1 MPVKINVHL
10 TRAIYS
16 NQQDLFAKVQYDL
29 SNFAAWHLLQSAV
42 FNAAD
47 IRWFNAANPTDTPN
61 NLGENPSM
69 ANDGNYKKNK
79 IGQHLLKPET
89 MMMSYGYN
97 PQFSEG
103 SVKPPVFLT
112 STFAYQT
119 PEEGEAFFDI
129 MAGRKPAPE
138 GSVGGLIYSRF
149 NHPNV
154 EIIEDRLSLF
164 EGSERSVVCSSGM
177 GAISAILFAYLRP
190 GDVIL
195 QSAPL
200 YGGTETLLRK
210 FLPEFHIH
218 TAEFQHG
225 LDETHMLTAIRAAA
239 KKGRVA
245 MVFVESP
252 ANPTNSLVDFAA
264 LNRVLDTIKAETGHR
279 PISVCDNTLMGPV
292 FQQVVPQGIDMAMY
306 SLTKY
311 VGGHSD
317 LVAGAVCGS
326 RDMLKPVRA
335 TRGALGLNLDPHT
348 SWMISRSLET
358 LNIRMER
365 AAASGRK
372 VADWLANNRF
382 ISAKVLHPD
391 LITDPAYQAV
401 YQRQCSGPSST
412 FAFVLDVA
420 KTDAFRLINNLSIF
434 KSAVSLGGSESLV
447 CHPASTTHSGV
458 PAELRAK
465 FGITDGLIRLS
476 IGLEHPD
483 DLIADLEHAFS
494 ATFS

>member
-1 MPVKINVHL
+1 
-10 TRAIYS
+10 
-16 NQQDLFAKVQYDL
+16 
-29 SNFAAWHLLQSAV
+29 
-42 FNAAD
+42 
-47 IRWFNAANPTDTPN
+47 
-61 NLGENPSM
+61 M
-69 ANDGNYKKNK
+69 ANDGNYKKKK
-79 IGQHLLKPET
+79 IGEHTLKPET

-119 PEEGEAFFDI
+119 PEEGEEFFHI
-129 MAGRKPAPE
+129 MAGRKPAPA

-164 EGSERSVVCSSGM
+164 EGSESAVVCSSGM
-177 GAISAILFAYLRP
+177 GAISAILLAYLRP
-190 GDVIL
+190 GDVIV

-200 YGGTETLLRK
+200 YGGTETLIRK
-210 FLPEFHIH
+210 FLPEFNIH
-218 TAEFQHG
+218 TGEFHNG
-225 LDETHMLTAIRAAA
+225 LDETGMLSALRAAA
-239 KKGRVA
+239 KKGRLA

-264 LNRVLDTIKAETGHR
+264 LNRVLDIIKTETGHR

-292 FQQVVPQGIDMAMY
+292 FQQAVPQGIDMAMY

-326 RDMLKPVRA
+326 RDILGPVRA
-335 TRGALGLNLDPHT
+335 IRGAIGLNLDPHT

-358 LNIRMER
+358 LSIRMER

-372 VADWLANNRF
+372 VAEWLAHNPYKP
-382 ISAKVLHPD
+382 AKVLHPD
-391 LITDPAYQAV
+391 LITDAAYQAV

-412 FAFVLDVA
+412 FSFVMDIA
-420 KTDAFRLINNLSIF
+420 KADAFRLINNLSIF

-447 CHPASTTHSGV
+447 CHPGSTTHSGV
-458 PAELRAK
+458 PAELRDR
-465 FGITDGLIRLS
+465 FGISNGLIRLS

-483 DLIADLEHAFS
+483 DLIADLDHAFA
-494 ATFS
+494 ATFGTN

>member
-1 MPVKINVHL
+1 
-10 TRAIYS
+10 
-16 NQQDLFAKVQYDL
+16 
-29 SNFAAWHLLQSAV
+29 
-42 FNAAD
+42 
-47 IRWFNAANPTDTPN
+47 
-61 NLGENPSM
+61 M
-69 ANDGNYKKNK
+69 ANDSNYKKNK
-79 IGQHLLKPET
+79 IGEHALKPET
-89 MMMSYGYN
+89 MMMSYGYD

-119 PEEGEAFFDI
+119 PEEGEEFFHI
-129 MAGRKPAPE
+129 MAGRKPAPQ

-154 EIIEDRLSLF
+154 EIVEDRLSLF
-164 EGSERSVVCSSGM
+164 EGAESSVVCSSGM
-177 GAISAILFAYLRP
+177 GAISAILLAYLRP
-190 GDVIL
+190 GDVIV
-195 QSAPL
+195 QSTPL
-200 YGGTETLLRK
+200 YGGTETLMRK
-210 FLPEFHIH
+210 FLPEFNIQ
-218 TAEFQHG
+218 TGEFYDG
-225 LDETHMLTAIRAAA
+225 LDEAAMLKALREAAQ
-239 KKGRVA
+239 KGRVA

-252 ANPTNSLVDFAA
+252 ANPTNSLVDFEA
-264 LNRVLDTIKAETGHR
+264 LNRVLDTIKTETGHR

-292 FQQVVPQGIDMAMY
+292 FQQAVPQGIDMAMY

-326 RDMLKPVRA
+326 RETLRPVRA

-358 LNIRMER
+358 LSIRMQR
-365 AAASGRK
+365 AADSGKK
-372 VADWLANNRF
+372 VAQWLAANSY
-382 ISAKVLHPD
+382 ISAKILHPD
-391 LITDPAYQAV
+391 FIDNKAYQNV

-412 FAFVLDVA
+412 FSFVLDVP
-420 KTDAFRLINNLSIF
+420 KVVAFRLINNLSIF

-458 PAELRAK
+458 AAELRDQ

-483 DLIADLEHAFS
+483 DLIADLDHAFS
-494 ATFS
+494 ATFKATSKA

>member
-1 MPVKINVHL
+1 
-10 TRAIYS
+10 
-16 NQQDLFAKVQYDL
+16 
-29 SNFAAWHLLQSAV
+29 
-42 FNAAD
+42 
-47 IRWFNAANPTDTPN
+47 
-61 NLGENPSM
+61 M
-69 ANDGNYKKNK
+69 ANDTNYKNSK
-79 IGQHLLKPET
+79 IGDHALRPET
-89 MMMSYGYN
+89 MMMSYGYD
-97 PQFSEG
+97 PQLSEG

-119 PEEGEAFFDI
+119 PEEGEEFFHI
-129 MAGRKPAPE
+129 MAGRKPAPA

-164 EGSERSVVCSSGM
+164 EGSECSVVCSSGM

-190 GDVIL
+190 ADVIV

-200 YGGTETLLRK
+200 YGGTETLIRK
-210 FLPEFHIH
+210 LLPQFNIE
-218 TAEFQHG
+218 TGEFQDG
-225 LDETHMLTAIRAAA
+225 LNETGMLTSLREAS
-239 KKGRVA
+239 KKGRLA

-252 ANPTNSLVDFAA
+252 ANPTNSLVDFEA
-264 LNRVLDTIKAETGHR
+264 LNRVLDIIEKETGLR

-326 RDMLKPVRA
+326 REMLRPVRA
-335 TRGALGLNLDPHT
+335 TRGTLGLNLDPHT

-358 LNIRMER
+358 LSIRMER
-365 AAASGRK
+365 SADSGRK
-372 VADWLANNRF
+372 VAQWIADNTYIA
-382 ISAKVLHPD
+382 AKVLHPD
-391 LITDPAYQAV
+391 FIKDTAYQAV
-401 YQRQCSGPSST
+401 YKRQCSGPSST
-412 FAFVLDVA
+412 FSFVLEVSKA
-420 KTDAFRLINNLSIF
+420 DAFRLINNFTIF

-447 CHPASTTHSGV
+447 CHPGSTTHSGV
-458 PAELRAK
+458 AADLRVK
-465 FGITDGLIRLS
+465 FGVSDGLIRLS

-483 DLIADLEHAFS
+483 DLIADLDNAFR
-494 ATFS
+494 ATFIDK

>member
-1 MPVKINVHL
+1 
-10 TRAIYS
+10 
-16 NQQDLFAKVQYDL
+16 
-29 SNFAAWHLLQSAV
+29 
-42 FNAAD
+42 
-47 IRWFNAANPTDTPN
+47 
-61 NLGENPSM
+61 M
-69 ANDGNYKKNK
+69 ANNSNYKKHK
-79 IGQHLLKPET
+79 IGEHSLKPET
-89 MMMSYGYN
+89 LMMSYGYD

-119 PEEGEAFFDI
+119 PEEGEEFFDI

-138 GSVGGLIYSRF
+138 GNVGGLIYSRF

-154 EIIEDRLSLF
+154 EIIEDRLAVF
-164 EGSERSVVCSSGM
+164 EGSESAVVCSSGM
-177 GAISAILFAYLRP
+177 GAISAILLAYLRP
-190 GDVIL
+190 GDVIV

-210 FLPEFHIH
+210 FLPEFSIQ
-218 TAEFQHG
+218 TGEFHDG
-225 LDETHMLTAIRAAA
+225 LDEHAMLESMRAAS
-239 KKGRVA
+239 KKGRLA

-264 LNRVLDTIKAETGHR
+264 LNRVLDTIEAETGHR

-292 FQQVVPQGIDMAMY
+292 FQQAVPQGIDMAMY

-326 RDMLKPVRA
+326 REILRPVRA
-335 TRGALGLNLDPHT
+335 TRGAIGLNLDPHT

-358 LNIRMER
+358 LTIRMQR
-365 AAASGRK
+365 AADSGHK
-372 VADWLANNRF
+372 VAQWLADNPY
-382 ISAKVLHPD
+382 IKAKILHPD
-391 LITDPAYQAV
+391 FIQNPAYQAV

-412 FAFVLDVA
+412 FSFVLDVA
-420 KTDAFRLINNLSIF
+420 KSQAFRLINNLTIF
-434 KSAVSLGGSESLV
+434 KSAVSLGGSESLI
-447 CHPASTTHSGV
+447 CHPGSTTHSGV
-458 PAELRAK
+458 PSELRDK
-465 FGITDGLIRLS
+465 FGVTDGLIRLS

-483 DLIADLEHAFS
+483 DLIADLDNAFKT
-494 ATFS
+494 TFEGV

>member
-1 MPVKINVHL
+1 MK
-10 TRAIYS
+10 T
-16 NQQDLFAKVQYDL
+16 
-29 SNFAAWHLLQSAV
+29 
-42 FNAAD
+42 
-47 IRWFNAANPTDTPN
+47 
-61 NLGENPSM
+61 M

-79 IGQHLLKPET
+79 IGNHMLKPET

-119 PEEGEAFFDI
+119 PEEGEESFHI

-164 EGSERSVVCSSGM
+164 EGSECSVICSSGM
-177 GAISAILFAYLRP
+177 GAISAILLAYLRP
-190 GDVIL
+190 GDVIV

-200 YGGTETLLRK
+200 YGGTETLIRK
-210 FLPEFHIH
+210 FLPQFNIKTGEFDD
-218 TAEFQHG
+218 G
-225 LDETHMLTAIRAAA
+225 LDEKGMLSSLREAS

-245 MVFVESP
+245 MVFIESP
-252 ANPTNSLVDFAA
+252 ANPTNSLVDFQA
-264 LNRVLDTIKAETGHR
+264 LNRVLDLIEKETGHR

-292 FQQVVPQGIDMAMY
+292 FQQAVPQGIDMAMY

-326 RDMLKPVRA
+326 REMLKAVRA

-358 LNIRMER
+358 LSIRMVR
-365 AAASGRK
+365 AADSGRK
-372 VADWLANNRF
+372 VAQWILENPY
-382 ISAKVLHPD
+382 ISANILHPEFIKD
-391 LITDPAYQAV
+391 AAYQTV
-401 YQRQCSGPSST
+401 YKRQCSGPSST
-412 FAFVLDVA
+412 FSFVLEVSKA
-420 KTDAFRLINNLSIF
+420 EAFRLINNLTIF

-447 CHPASTTHSGV
+447 CHPSSTTHSGV
-458 PAELRAK
+458 AAELRDK
-465 FGITDGLIRLS
+465 FGVSDGLIRLS

-483 DLIADLEHAFS
+483 DLIADLDSAFS
-494 ATFS
+494 ATFNNDKRK